1 MTFRIDKVGIIG
13 AGTMG
18 GGIAAHLA
26 NLGVPVVLLDI
37 VPFNLTD
44 EEKAD
49 PKARNRIV
57 KGGFDRMA
65 KAKPANLARKDR
77 AGLITIGNTEDDFD
91 NLADCDWIVEVIIE
105 KLGPKQELMAR
116 LEAIRK
122 PTTIISSNTSGIPIN
137 EIANG
142 RSDEFKAHFLG
153 THFFNPPRYLKLLE
167 IIPTNDTAA
176 EVTEFM
182 STFGRDVLG
191 KGVVVCKDTPN
202 FIGNRFFSVA
212 GSYAMEY
219 ALEKGYS
226 VSEIDTITGPTIGR
240 PKTATY
246 RLMDL
251 VGIDIMAHVNSGL
264 YGAIP
269 EDKYRE
275 VLNGKHIMPLIDKLV
290 ENKWLGN
297 KTGQGFYKKTMVNGK
312 REFWTL
318 NPETME
324 HEATEKVR
332 FASIGAVR
340 KIEDLGE
347 RLRQLL
353 AQDDRAATYVR
364 DTLYFNLEYAA
375 YVAPEIAYKL
385 SDVDKA
391 VKWGFSHEA
400 GPFEIWDMLGVP
412 ETVEKMEAAGYAVA
426 DWVKE
431 MLASGQS
438 SFYQDGEEYDFTNK
452 QMQPQDIDKNIVLVE
467 NLHGAGKEV
476 ARNDSASLLDMGD
489 GVMLFEFHAK
499 MNAIDD
505 QIIAMGHEA
514 LQRLNTDFDAMVI
527 GNDGDNFCVGANLFA
542 IGVAAG
548 SERWDDL
555 DKMIHGLQK
564 LTFGLQHAPKP
575 VVTAVHQMALGGGV
589 EMAIAGWESVVSHE
603 SYMGLVE
610 VGVGLIPAG
619 GGCKELIRRRI
630 NPVMQNKNGDV
641 LPVLQDVFTQV
652 ATAKV
657 GTSAWEA
664 LELGYVNP
672 DDTIIMNAD
681 HRLAKAK
688 ERALQLV
695 ESGAR
700 PPEIEKLYAA
710 GRDAFYALKLGV
722 QGFVWGN
729 YASEHDAVISE
740 KLAWVLT
747 GGNLSAPTWVDPWYI
762 LDLERQ
768 MFLELLKEE
777 KTRNRMMHML
787 QTGKPLRN

>member
-91 NLADCDWIVEVIIE
+91 KLADCDWIVEVIIE

-116 LEAIRK
+116 LEEIRK
-122 PTTIISSNTSGIPIN
+122 PTTIVSSNTSGIPIN

-375 YVAPEIAYKL
+375 YVAPEIAFKL

-400 GPFEIWDMLGVP
+400 GPFEIWDMLGVAD
-412 ETVEKMEAAGYAVA
+412 TVEKMEAAGYAVA

-438 SFYQDGEEYDFTNK
+438 SFYQNGEEYDFTNK
-452 QMQPQDIDKNIVLVE
+452 QMQLQDIDKNIILVE

-548 SERWDDL
+548 SERWNDL
-555 DKMIHGLQK
+555 NEMIHGLQK

-729 YASEHDAVISE
+729 YATEHDAVISE